1 MLPIPVLD
9 DEYFSE
15 IVKNARNM
23 IPRLYPGWTDYN
35 SHDPGITFLE
45 LFAFLKE
52 SQQYHLDQ
60 IGPKNRRKYLKLL
73 GMTPLP
79 RQAARTTAVISG
91 GEAGQVLPQGTRL
104 MAGEIP
110 FETVCSL
117 PMTGS
122 RLRGGFAWD
131 GEVRTQFTVGTHA
144 ETGKLQ
150 LEVFGRQAKLGSMWG
165 LCFDGEWS
173 AGTPL
178 RLQLW
183 LREDWPVA
191 RNPVKGE
198 NFTLLT
204 EVEWEYFTPSGWK
217 KLTVLEDETRGLLFS
232 GRLTLRSDERPCR
245 AKPGQDTEMLPDEEG
260 GCWIRARL
268 TQGVYDAPPVLTGLS
283 DQVVPVKQRQTDA
296 RCLRLNLKDGALVD
310 ESLLSVVGEYQVY
323 LPDEE
328 GFWHPAESIRENTD
342 GQASFRP
349 AQDAEGE
356 GLLLTWRP
364 EFSLKRRLAVGDG
377 FPNQS
382 YALPGKGQLTDSF
395 ALLVEETD
403 RPDVWSLWQC
413 VEDFDT
419 STPEDRHYL
428 LDEETGTV
436 TFGDCI
442 HGLAP
447 EGQILIAGHAVTL
460 GSGGNIK
467 AGRLTAIHPEDL
479 QQLAF
484 GDRQLTLTNPDDA
497 HGGRDRATEE
507 DCFRRF
513 RRQMGRND
521 RAVTYEDY
529 ERLVRRTPGLM
540 IANCKAIPVSRLP
553 RRDGSFEENCVT
565 VVVEPWSLEAERVLS
580 PAYEENILSYLDQRR
595 MLGTKVALLSPEYIG
610 ITIYAEIS
618 SQPQYLDARQR
629 VEAAVAAFFRK
640 GWEFGNPVRYS
651 QLYGIIDTLDCV
663 QQVESLTID
672 AQGRGISRG
681 INGDVILPHNG
692 LAVLRAASYQVRPG
706 E

>member
-15 IVKNARNM
+15 IVKNARSM
-23 IPRLYPGWTDYN
+23 IPRLHPGWTDYN

-60 IGPKNRRKYLKLL
+60 IGPKSRRKYLKLL
-73 GMTPLP
+73 GMELLP
-79 RQAARTTAVISG
+79 RQAARTTAVVSG
-91 GEAGQVLPQGTRL
+91 GERGQVLPQGTRL

-122 RLRGGFAWD
+122 RLKGGFAWD
-131 GEVRTQFTVGTHA
+131 GERRTEFSAGAHG
-144 ETGKLQ
+144 EMGKLQ
-150 LEVFGRQAKLGSMWG
+150 LEVFGRKAKLGSVWG
-165 LCFDGEWS
+165 LCFDGPWA

-191 RNPVKGE
+191 RNPVKSE
-198 NFTLLT
+198 RFTNLT
-204 EVEWEYFTPSGWK
+204 KVEWEYFTHSGWK
-217 KLTVLEDETRGLLFS
+217 TLTVLEDETYGLLFG
-232 GRLTLRSDERPCR
+232 GRITLQSDEQPCR
-245 AKPGQDTEMLPDEEG
+245 AKPGQDTEMLPDAEG

-268 TQGVYDAPPVLTGLS
+268 VQGEYDAPPVLTGLS
-283 DQVVPVKQRQTDA
+283 DQVVPVAQRRTDA
-296 RCLRLNLKDGALVD
+296 RCVRLTAKDGVLFD
-310 ESLLSVVGEYQVY
+310 DSLLSAVGEYQVF
-323 LPDEE
+323 LHDEE
-328 GFWHPAESIRENTD
+328 GFWHSAESAREGTT
-342 GQASFRP
+342 FRTE
-349 AQDAEGE
+349 QGVEGE
-356 GLLLTWRP
+356 ALLLTWRP

-382 YALPGKGQLTDSF
+382 YALHGKGQLTDSF

-403 RPDVWSLWQC
+403 RPDVWSIWQR
-413 VEDFDT
+413 VEDFDI
-419 STPEDRHYL
+419 STPEDRHYI

-460 GSGGNIK
+460 GSAGNIK
-467 AGRLTAIHPEDL
+467 GGRLTAIHPEDL
-479 QQLAF
+479 QQLAV
-484 GDRQLTLTNPDDA
+484 GDHSLTLANPDDA
-497 HGGRDRATEE
+497 HGGRDRETEE
-507 DCFRRF
+507 GCFSRF

-565 VVVEPWSLEAERVLS
+565 VVVEPWSVETERVLS

-595 MLGTKVALLSPEYIG
+595 MLGTKVALLSPEYIA

-629 VEAAVAAFFRK
+629 VESAVADFFRK
-640 GWEFGNPVRYS
+640 GWEFGEPVRYS

-663 QQVESLTID
+663 QRVESLTID